1 MLSVELRPALIYIVV
16 VVGWAH
22 VEGRVTK
29 HYFCFITC
37 LPSQRERFFVNFDH
51 LDATKR
57 TFSSFFGV
65 FFGLGVGVGWGVI
78 TFLGTCIHVA
88 CMLPC

>member
-1 MLSVELRPALIYIVV
+1 MLSVELRPALIYIV

-57 TFSSFFGV
+57 KFSYFFGV
-65 FFGLGVGVGWGVI
+65 FLVWGLGWG
-78 TFLGTCIHVA
+78 GG
-88 CMLPC
+88 